1 MTPIFPGIDEYLLD
15 DYVALPG
22 TPVWLRA
29 FNHDRMSSVGVFGD
43 VDSLGVRDVDTLN
56 ASRW

>member
-1 MTPIFPGIDEYLLD
+1 MNHFWMTTLLCRGRPSGYGLLTMTVYQALAYL
-15 DYVALPG
+15 
-22 TPVWLRA
+22 
-29 FNHDRMSSVGVFGD
+29 GD